1 MLVLWVTAMCNIA
14 ILCSSVL
21 CVAVRAN
28 LSWVLS
34 AVEGNSYQCVSGNNT
49 SSSWA
54 RPNTQSECMITTGT
68 CGGRNSDDDL
78 DCLHGA
84 STQLGIREGPVAQWL
99 CSMTRHSSSMRPLA
113 MQTLRE
119 TYRLTCICRSRNCDD
134 GPGQPLLR
142 TLVSSQW

>member
-28 LSWVLS
+28 LSWVLGSLRRAFSAIFGLCLLS

-68 CGGRNSDDDL
+68 CGGRNGDDDL

-99 CSMTRHSSSMRPLA
+99 CSMTTFA
-113 MQTLRE
+113 
-119 TYRLTCICRSRNCDD
+119 IA
-134 GPGQPLLR
+134 GA
-142 TLVSSQW
+142 